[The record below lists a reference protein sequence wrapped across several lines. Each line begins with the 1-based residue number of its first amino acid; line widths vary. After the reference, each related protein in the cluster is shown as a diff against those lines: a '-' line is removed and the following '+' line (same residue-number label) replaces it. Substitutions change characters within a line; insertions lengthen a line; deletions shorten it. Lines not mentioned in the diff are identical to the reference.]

1 MTPIADSYPHL
12 ANQQR
17 VSVNMLS
24 EKKLSPEQSFDIS
37 DAMQAAA
44 ASALMLRREI
54 RDSLSEQEYQ
64 MLVERET
71 ALRYDADR
79 YRAVGIKLLAN
90 NGALTAVSLIGAIDL
105 AARTIGATRDICHA
119 LNILNRLVA
128 LSAAITVGTVQDILT
143 QVAELKSTVKAN
155 A

>member
-1 MTPIADSYPHL
+1 
-12 ANQQR
+12 
-17 VSVNMLS
+17 MLS

-44 ASALMLRREI
+44 AMALMLRREMKEN
-54 RDSLSEQEYQ
+54 LSAQEYQ

-90 NGALTAVSLIGAIDL
+90 NGALTTRNLIGAIDQ
-105 AARTIGATRDICHA
+105 ATRSIGSVRDIRRV
-119 LNILNRLVA
+119 LNIMNRLVA
-128 LSAAITVGTVQDILT
+128 LSAAIIAGTVQMILE
-143 QVAELKSTVKAN
+143 QVAELKATIKAN
-155 A
+155 E

>member
-1 MTPIADSYPHL
+1 
-12 ANQQR
+12 
-17 VSVNMLS
+17 MLS

-44 ASALMLRREI
+44 ACALMLRREMK
-54 RDSLSEQEYQ
+54 DSLSAQQYQ
-64 MLVERET
+64 MIVERET

-90 NGALTAVSLIGAIDL
+90 NGALTARNLIGAIDQ
-105 AARTIGATRDICHA
+105 ATRSIGSVGDIQRA

-128 LSAAITVGTVQDILT
+128 LSAAIIAGTVQGILE
-143 QVAELKSTVKAN
+143 QVAELKATIKAN

>member
-1 MTPIADSYPHL
+1 
-12 ANQQR
+12 
-17 VSVNMLS
+17 MLS

-44 ASALMLRREI
+44 AVALILRREI
-54 RDSLSEQEYQ
+54 KDSLSAQEYQ
-64 MLVERET
+64 MLVEKET

-90 NGALTAVSLIGAIDL
+90 NGALTARNLISAIDQ
-105 AARTIGATRDICHA
+105 ATRSISTTRDIRRV

-128 LSAAITVGTVQDILT
+128 LSATITVGTVQDILA
-143 QVAELKSTVKAN
+143 QVAELKATIKAN
-155 A
+155 ATL

>member
-1 MTPIADSYPHL
+1 
-12 ANQQR
+12 
-17 VSVNMLS
+17 MLS

-54 RDSLSEQEYQ
+54 RGSLSEQEYQ
-64 MLVERET
+64 MMVERET

-90 NGALTAVSLIGAIDL
+90 NGALTARNLISAIDL
-105 AARTIGATRDICHA
+105 ATRTIGATRDIRHA

-128 LSAAITVGTVQDILT
+128 LSAAITVGTVQDILA

>member
-1 MTPIADSYPHL
+1 
-12 ANQQR
+12 
-17 VSVNMLS
+17 MLS

-44 ASALMLRREI
+44 ASAMMLRRELK
-54 RDSLSEQEYQ
+54 DSLSAQEFQ

-90 NGALTAVSLIGAIDL
+90 NGALTARGLIGAIDQ
-105 AARTIGATRDICHA
+105 ATRSIGSVGDIQRV

-128 LSAAITVGTVQDILT
+128 LSAAIIAGTVQGILV
-143 QVAELKSTVKAN
+143 QVAELKATIKAN

>member
-1 MTPIADSYPHL
+1 
-12 ANQQR
+12 
-17 VSVNMLS
+17 MLS

-54 RDSLSEQEYQ
+54 KDSLSAQEYQ
-64 MLVERET
+64 MLVEKET

-90 NGALTAVSLIGAIDL
+90 NGALTTRNLISAIDQ
-105 AARTIGATRDICHA
+105 AARSINTTRDIRRV

-128 LSAAITVGTVQDILT
+128 LSAAITVGTVQDILA
-143 QVAELKSTVKAN
+143 QVAELKATVKAN
-155 A
+155 ANPA

>member
-1 MTPIADSYPHL
+1 
-12 ANQQR
+12 
-17 VSVNMLS
+17 MLS

-44 ASALMLRREI
+44 AAALMLRREI
-54 RDSLSEQEYQ
+54 KDSLSAQEYQ

-90 NGALTAVSLIGAIDL
+90 NGALTAKNLISAIDQ
-105 AARTIGATRDICHA
+105 AARSISTTRDIRRV
-119 LNILNRLVA
+119 LNILNRLAA
-128 LSAAITVGTVQDILT
+128 LSATITVGTVQDILE
-143 QVAELKSTVKAN
+143 QVAELKATVKAS

>member
-1 MTPIADSYPHL
+1 
-12 ANQQR
+12 
-17 VSVNMLS
+17 MLS

-44 ASALMLRREI
+44 AVALILRREI
-54 RDSLSEQEYQ
+54 KDSLSAQEYQ
-64 MLVERET
+64 MLVEKET

-90 NGALTAVSLIGAIDL
+90 NGALTARNLISAIDQ
-105 AARTIGATRDICHA
+105 AARSISTTRDIRRV

-128 LSAAITVGTVQDILT
+128 LSATITVGTVQDILA
-143 QVAELKSTVKAN
+143 QVAELKATIKAN
-155 A
+155 ATL

>member
-1 MTPIADSYPHL
+1 
-12 ANQQR
+12 
-17 VSVNMLS
+17 MLS

-44 ASALMLRREI
+44 AVALMLRREI
-54 RDSLSEQEYQ
+54 KDSLSAQEYQ
-64 MLVERET
+64 MLVEKET

-90 NGALTAVSLIGAIDL
+90 NGALTARNLISAIDQ
-105 AARTIGATRDICHA
+105 AARSISTTRDIRRV

-128 LSAAITVGTVQDILT
+128 LSATIAVGTVQDILA
-143 QVAELKSTVKAN
+143 QVAELKATIKAN
-155 A
+155 ATL